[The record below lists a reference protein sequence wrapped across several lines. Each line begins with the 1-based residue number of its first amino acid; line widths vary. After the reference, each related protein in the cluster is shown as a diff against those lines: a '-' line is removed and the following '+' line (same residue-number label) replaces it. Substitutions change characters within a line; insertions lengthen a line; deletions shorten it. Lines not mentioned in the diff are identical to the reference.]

1 MKSPDRTTEQHIG
14 CRPRHDHRTIIT
26 ALVSRDRG
34 VRALGKQLDEE
45 CGIDVTVCSALSEIG
60 NRVDQLD
67 CIICGPDLGTDSGL
81 ADKKREVSASAWIV
95 LYEDNEMARRALS
108 DGIDRCVYW
117 GDDRNTATVA
127 HLATALRAAVE
138 NREAKFT
145 QAALQRSND
154 LFFVF
159 DPDGNLLQW
168 NHRLSE
174 VTGYDDDEIASMS
187 PSDFVADEDIA
198 PIGAAI
204 RRTLESGAAR
214 TEAALVTKAGERI
227 PYEFTGAL
235 LETEAGERI
244 CGIGR
249 DITDRKRRQRALAQ
263 QAEQLRTLNHINA
276 VIREVNQALVRASTR
291 EEIEE
296 AVCTH
301 LAKKEPYRFAW
312 IGEQGAASDRVTP
325 RAWAG
330 IEKGYL
336 EDRPGVEEKRGDHI
350 TAATAIRTGEIQ
362 TAQRI
367 AEDPEFE
374 PWREAAL
381 ARGFRSAIAVPL
393 RYRETT
399 YGVLCVYAPR
409 PEAFDKDEQTVLA
422 DLGETV
428 AYAISAA
435 EQRRALVTNSVIELE
450 FLTRDRSIDYV
461 ALSAEIG
468 CKVTVE
474 GVSSTGDGEVAAF
487 ITISGA
493 DCETVLST
501 IADDP
506 DVEAT
511 VVADHGEECVFRLT
525 GPEPSVSG
533 TIADYGGVVREADA
547 DDGEGRFVVE
557 LPYNADVRAVVDG
570 LVEYYDRT
578 ELVAQRERERT
589 EPSDAVVREAFD
601 DALTDRQREVL
612 RAAYLSGFFDWPR
625 GANSGEVAEVLG
637 ITEPTFHEHLRTCQR
652 KLVSAYFDHQP
663 PVDLAELM
671 A

>member
-1 MKSPDRTTEQHIG
+1 MKSSDRTGDRHLG
-14 CRPRHDHRTIIT
+14 CRPSRDHRTITT
-26 ALVSRDRG
+26 ALVSRNPD
-34 VRALGKQLDEE
+34 VEALGKRLDGER
-45 CGIDVTVCSALSEIG
+45 GINVTLRSELSEIG
-60 NRVDQLD
+60 TRADRID
-67 CIICGPDLGTDSGL
+67 CIVCGPDVVDSRI
-81 ADKKREVSASAWIV
+81 AEKKREVPASAWIV
-95 LYEDNEMARRALS
+95 LYEDNRTAERALS
-108 DGIDRCVYW
+108 AGVDRCVHW
-117 GDDRNTATVA
+117 GDDRNATVA
-127 HLATALRAAVE
+127 HLATALRAAIDT
-138 NREAKFT
+138 REAKFT
-145 QAALQRSND
+145 REALRRSND

-168 NHRLSE
+168 NDRLPE
-174 VTGYDDDEIASMS
+174 VTGYDGDEIASMS
-187 PSDFVADEDIA
+187 PSDFVADEDV
-198 PIGAAI
+198 AAI
-204 RRTLESGAAR
+204 EAAVRRVLESGSVR
-214 TEAALVTKAGERI
+214 TEADLVTKDGEEI

-235 LETEAGERI
+235 LDTEEGARI
-244 CGIGR
+244 SGIGR
-249 DITDRKRRQRALAQ
+249 DITDRKRRQHALAE
-263 QAEQLRTLNHINA
+263 QAEQLRTVNHINA

-312 IGEQGAASDRVTP
+312 IGEQGAASDHVTP

-336 EDRPGVEEKRGDHI
+336 EDRPDVEAQRGDHI

-362 TAQRI
+362 TALRI

-381 ARGFRSAIAVPL
+381 ERGFRSAIAVPL

-409 PEAFDKDEQTVLA
+409 PEAFDKDEQAVLA

-435 EQRRALVTNSVIELE
+435 ERRRALVTNSVIELE
-450 FLTRDRSIDYV
+450 FLTRDRSIGYV
-461 ALSAEIG
+461 ALSAELG
-468 CKVTVE
+468 CELTVE
-474 GVSSTGDGEVAAF
+474 GVSPTGDGEVAAF

-493 DCETVLST
+493 NCETVLST
-501 IADDP
+501 VGDDP

-511 VVADHGEECVFRLT
+511 VVADHGKECVFRLT

-557 LPYNADVRAVVDG
+557 LPYDADVRAVVDG
-570 LVEYYDRT
+570 LEEYYDRT

-652 KLVSAYFDHQP
+652 KLISAYFDHQP

>member
-1 MKSPDRTTEQHIG
+1 MKSSDRAAERHIG
-14 CRPRHDHRTIIT
+14 CRPRHDHRTIT
-26 ALVSRDRG
+26 AVLVSRNQELK
-34 VRALGKQLDEE
+34 ALGERLDGEG
-45 CGIDVTVCSALSEIG
+45 GIDVTVRSQLSEIG
-60 NRVDQLD
+60 NQAGDID
-67 CIICGPDLGTDSGL
+67 CIICGPDLVADSCI
-81 ADKKREVSASAWIV
+81 ADEKREVPASAWLV
-95 LYEDNEMARRALS
+95 LYEDNETARRALS
-108 DGIDRCVYW
+108 DGIDRCVHW
-117 GDDRNTATVA
+117 GDDRNATVA
-127 HLATALRAAVE
+127 HLATALRAAVDSQ
-138 NREAKFT
+138 EAKFT
-145 QAALQRSND
+145 QVALQQLND

-168 NHRLSE
+168 NQRLSE
-174 VTGYDDDEIASMS
+174 ATGYDDEEIASMS
-187 PSDFVADEDIA
+187 PSDFVAGEDIT
-198 PIGAAI
+198 AI
-204 RRTLESGAAR
+204 ETAVQQTLERGAAR
-214 TEAALVTKAGERI
+214 TEADLVTKDGEAI

-235 LETEAGERI
+235 LETEQGDRI
-244 CGIGR
+244 SGIGR
-249 DITDRKRRQRALAQ
+249 DITDRKRRQRALSQ
-263 QAEQLRTLNHINA
+263 QAEQLRTVNHINE

-296 AVCTH
+296 AVCNH
-301 LAKKEPYRFAW
+301 LGKKEPYRFAW
-312 IGEQGAASDRVTP
+312 IGEQGAASERVTP

-336 EDRPGVEEKRGDHI
+336 EDRPGVEEKRGGHI

-362 TAQRI
+362 IAQRI

-381 ARGFRSAIAVPL
+381 ERGFRSAIAVPL

-409 PEAFDKDEQTVLA
+409 PDAFDEDEQALLA
-422 DLGETV
+422 DLGETI

-450 FLTRDRSIDYV
+450 FLTHDRSIRYV

-468 CKVTVE
+468 CEVIVE
-474 GVSSTGDGEVAAF
+474 GVSPTGGEEVAAF
-487 ITISGA
+487 VTIRGA

-501 IADDP
+501 IGEDP
-506 DVEAT
+506 EIEAT
-511 VVADHGEECVFRLT
+511 LVADHGEECIFRLT

-533 TIADYGGVVREADA
+533 TMADYGGVVREAYA
-547 DDGEGRFVVE
+547 DDGEGRFLVE
-557 LPYNADVRAVVDG
+557 LPYDADVRAVVEG
-570 LVEYYDRT
+570 VEAYYDRT
-578 ELVAQRERERT
+578 ELLAQRERERT

-612 RAAYLSGFFDWPR
+612 RAAYLSGFFEWPR
-625 GANSGEVAEVLG
+625 EANSGEVADTLG

-652 KLVSAYFDHQP
+652 KLFDAYFEHQP
-663 PVDLAELM
+663 PVDLAELL

>member
-1 MKSPDRTTEQHIG
+1 M
-14 CRPRHDHRTIIT
+14 
-26 ALVSRDRG
+26 
-34 VRALGKQLDEE
+34 
-45 CGIDVTVCSALSEIG
+45 
-60 NRVDQLD
+60 
-67 CIICGPDLGTDSGL
+67 
-81 ADKKREVSASAWIV
+81 
-95 LYEDNEMARRALS
+95 
-108 DGIDRCVYW
+108 
-117 GDDRNTATVA
+117 A

-138 NREAKFT
+138 NQEAKFT
-145 QAALQRSND
+145 REALRRSND

-174 VTGYDDDEIASMS
+174 VTGYDDDEIALMS
-187 PSDFVADEDIA
+187 PFDFVADEDIA
-198 PIGAAI
+198 AI
-204 RRTLESGAAR
+204 ETAVRRALESGTAR
-214 TEAALVTKAGERI
+214 TEAALVTTDDEEI

-244 CGIGR
+244 SGIGR
-249 DITDRKRRQRALAQ
+249 EITDRKCRQRALAQ
-263 QAEQLRTLNHINA
+263 QAEQLRTVNHINA

-296 AVCTH
+296 AVCTY

-312 IGEQGAASDRVTP
+312 IGEQGAASDHVTP

-336 EDRPGVEEKRGDHI
+336 KDRPSVEEKRGDHI

-362 TAQRI
+362 TAQHI
-367 AEDPEFE
+367 AKDPEFE

-381 ARGFRSAIAVPL
+381 ERGFRSAIAVPL

-409 PEAFDKDEQTVLA
+409 PEAFDEDEQAVLA

-435 EQRRALVTNSVIELE
+435 ERRRALVTNSVIELE
-450 FLTRDRSIDYV
+450 FLTRDRSIGYV
-461 ALSAEIG
+461 ALSAELG
-468 CKVTVE
+468 CELTVE
-474 GVSSTGDGEVAAF
+474 GVSPTSDGEVAAF
-487 ITISGA
+487 VTIRDA
-493 DCETVLST
+493 DCEAVLST

-506 DVEAT
+506 DVKAT

-547 DDGEGRFVVE
+547 DHGEGRFVVE
-557 LPYNADVRAVVDG
+557 LPYDADVRAVVEG
-570 LVEYYDRT
+570 LEEYYDRT

-612 RAAYLSGFFDWPR
+612 RAAYLSGFFEWPR